1 VEANHQ
7 SQTVESPHKPRSFRM
22 EILAAVLRL
31 LRPGFWGAT
40 IVLKDVYL
48 HVPILYH
55 SRKWLRFR
63 IGGGTFEFRVL
74 PFGLSTSPRVF
85 ARGVRVV
92 AEFLRPRGYTL
103 SFFLDVFLVVGPSRG
118 CLLRDRGVFAVFSAD
133 WGSFST
139 PKSYPVPAGPVP
151 RGHSRLCGGGM
162 FPTAARVVVLLACA
176 SLVRAGA
183 PVEVCLFVRLLG
195 LTSGT
200 GDFPLVLTPHEA
212 HAAAPFLPLQTMG
225 PPIYPQYPST
235 PSHCRG
241 PGGWLDPFEG
251 SFFLV
256 LLPPFFPYDG
266 RVVKGLRG
274 SPSEPSSVRGLVP
287 VPG

>member
-1 VEANHQ
+1 MEANHQ

-85 ARGVRVV
+85 AWGVRVV

-118 CLLRDRGVFAVFSAD
+118 CLLRDRRVF
-133 WGSFST
+133 
-139 PKSYPVPAGPVP
+139 
-151 RGHSRLCGGGM
+151 C
-162 FPTAARVVVLLACA
+162 C
-176 SLVRAGA
+176 
-183 PVEVCLFVRLLG
+183 LLG
-195 LTSGT
+195 RLGFLFNTQKLPRPSG
-200 GDFPLVLTPHEA
+200 
-212 HAAAPFLPLQTMG
+212 
-225 PPIYPQYPST
+225 
-235 PSHCRG
+235 
-241 PGGWLDPFEG
+241 
-251 SFFLV
+251 
-256 LLPPFFPYDG
+256 
-266 RVVKGLRG
+266 
-274 SPSEPSSVRGLVP
+274 SSS
-287 VPG
+287 